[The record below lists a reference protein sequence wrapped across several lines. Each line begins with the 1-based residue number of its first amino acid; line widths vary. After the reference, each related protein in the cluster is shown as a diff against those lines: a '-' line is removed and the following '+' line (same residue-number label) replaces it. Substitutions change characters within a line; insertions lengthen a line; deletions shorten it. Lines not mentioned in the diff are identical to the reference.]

1 MADSALSSEHIFGHV
16 KDADYF
22 HFPRAFP
29 VGDDN
34 GHVYLPQPLRLEEP
48 IALVKIPGM
57 EAVNNM
63 VEPVDLKLTKFMVLE
78 VAIAIL
84 AAVIFIRLA
93 GKIANG
99 GRPRGRWW
107 NLLETFLLF
116 IRNEVARPAI
126 GHDADKFLPF
136 LWTMFFFILGCNLMG
151 MVPWLGAPSGSLA
164 VTGVLA
170 LATFLTVIGAGMA
183 KMGPIGFW
191 IGQVPHMELP
201 LALSIL
207 LKPMI
212 FCIEIMGLLI
222 KHFVLAVRLLAN
234 MFAGHIVLV
243 VLIAFI
249 GAVGGAVHQY
259 YHPLFVGVSLASIF
273 GATALSLL
281 ELFVAFLQA
290 YIFTFLSALF
300 IGMAVHPH

>member
-1 MADSALSSEHIFGHV
+1 
-16 KDADYF
+16 
-22 HFPRAFP
+22 
-29 VGDDN
+29 
-34 GHVYLPQPLRLEEP
+34 
-48 IALVKIPGM
+48 
-57 EAVNNM
+57 
-63 VEPVDLKLTKFMVLE
+63 
-78 VAIAIL
+78 
-84 AAVIFIRLA
+84 
-93 GKIANG
+93 
-99 GRPRGRWW
+99 
-107 NLLETFLLF
+107 
-116 IRNEVARPAI
+116 
-126 GHDADKFLPF
+126 
-136 LWTMFFFILGCNLMG
+136 

-170 LATFLTVIGAGMA
+170 LATFLIVIGAGMA

-259 YHPLFVGVSLASIF
+259 YHPALSFML
-273 GATALSLL
+273 TAL
-281 ELFVAFLQA
+281 E
-290 YIFTFLSALF
+290 
-300 IGMAVHPH
+300 